1 MNTVLV
7 DLTIQFLRNMEYL
20 HLVTGTSRVFCE
32 TIMEPDIPKNFVDDV
47 ELAVSEACTNAIR
60 HTVDADASAMVIVH
74 FRMYETELVV
84 EISDQG
90 SGFEFAE
97 VVEPAF
103 DQHPEG
109 GYGLYIIKSVM
120 DEVHYTRGEEMNTL
134 TMKKYLK

>member
-47 ELAVSEACTNAIR
+47 ELAVSE
-60 HTVDADASAMVIVH
+60 ASAMVIVH